1 MLIDLGFLIFL
12 MYGFYLGYS
21 KGILKTLFAILSIF
35 IAVLLSFKF
44 SPIAIEVVE
53 SFLKLGPQIS
63 LIIGFILCFFLIMFL
78 VRFLGRKVEKLF
90 KAVRLNFINKIMGG
104 AMMTMIF
111 IICYA
116 SLVWF
121 LNQTNL
127 ISESQRTQSVS
138 YAVLEPIPAKARGAV
153 NQLKPAFKGFWD
165 KSMEAMEKPND
176 EPQTPTDETFQ
187 E

>member
-44 SPIAIEVVE
+44 SPIAIEVIE

-63 LIIGFILCFFLIMFL
+63 LIVGFIICFFLIMFI
-78 VRFLGRKVEKLF
+78 VRFIGRKVEKLF
-90 KAVRLNFINKIMGG
+90 KAVKLNFINKIMGG
-104 AMMTMIF
+104 AMMTIIF
-111 IICYA
+111 IVSYA
-116 SLVWF
+116 SLLWF
-121 LNQTNL
+121 LNQTKL
-127 ISESQRTQSVS
+127 ISESQKTQSVS
-138 YAVLEPIPAKARGAV
+138 YEILEPIPAKARGVA

-165 KSMEAMEKPND
+165 KSMEAME
-176 EPQTPTDETFQ
+176 EPEDNPQPPKDETFQ
-187 E
+187 K